1 MASLCQKCP
10 LENGSGNIH
19 SEDVM
24 REIKRL
30 DLRDS
35 EVIRPK
41 WSHTTICSSACGHQV
56 VL

>member
-24 REIKRL
+24 RDIKTL

-41 WSHTTICSSACGHQV
+41 RSHTIGCSSASGHQV